1 MKFLAKPTLKRY
13 TLEKEEIE
21 NFFPMVSEETK
32 GEVAMKFGSQY
43 ARKNRIGVQGITMR
57 MAIYQIS
64 KKALEHINSLDESA
78 QSELIEAFI
87 NADVPPLK
95 SVSKTHI
102 STEKDWANGEF
113 LDFRNKL
120 EATAKSKGFIQ
131 RSSTNKNNT
140 SVFNKEDVFSQL
152 LKYGLS
158 LYK

>member
-1 MKFLAKPTLKRY
+1 M
-13 TLEKEEIE
+13 
-21 NFFPMVSEETK
+21 
-32 GEVAMKFGSQY
+32 
-43 ARKNRIGVQGITMR
+43 RI
-57 MAIYQIS
+57 AIYQIA
-64 KKALEHINSLDESA
+64 KKALENFNSLDESL
-78 QSELIEAFI
+78 QNEIIERFI

-102 STEKDWANGEF
+102 STEKAWSNGEF

-120 EATAKSKGFIQ
+120 EATAKAKGFIQ